1 MRKSKMN
8 AEDREKQ
15 LAKYQ
20 KVPPRQPWEIFDSH
34 KFRDFL
40 SANDL
45 TFNDVEELTGIS
57 RTTLAKAAS
66 PSQRISIDTY
76 IAIILALRLPFGT
89 FLKGDIVSE
98 LYKTLLKKVYLPI
111 TATVLRPVR

>member
-15 LAKYQ
+15 LSKYRV
-20 KVPPRQPWEIFDSH
+20 VPPRQPWETFDSH
-34 KFRDFL
+34 KFREFL
-40 SANDL
+40 AANDL
-45 TFNDVEELTGIS
+45 TFSDVAELTNIT
-57 RTTLAKAAS
+57 RTTIAKAAS
-66 PSQRISIDTY
+66 PCQRISIDTY

-98 LYKTLLKKVYLPI
+98 LYKTLLQKVYVPI
-111 TATVLRPVR
+111 TAAVLRPNR